1 MWTLTALTQLRS
13 KGDITPSSLKST
25 SASRVIFQPSD
36 AAAQRVRTWTE
47 SRAEAPNEAAAHVPR
62 EPGQPRQASAPGE
75 HAPAPRQP
83 ALQQVDAAHVSS
95 AAPADPVQ
103 MHHRAKHEDPQHQS
117 SSRNERSM
125 HLAGAGSI
133 QGERMPEHRLQP
145 AVTGSGQIEYSG
157 QQASVQPADDG
168 QQLAC
173 ADRHAVQP
181 SVSRAQQRAE
191 AGAVHELPIAAPYNR
206 ALPSSVS
213 APEQLQSMAARSLQC
228 QPEAADPH
236 HCHAHDM
243 HCPSSR
249 AQQQSQAST
258 VAYIGATQTLTQV
271 PASPLLNT
279 QCGAVGNVPGK
290 NATLHGHDREAAL
303 HGSIAL
309 SACEDSAPR
318 VRQHLAGVDDTPGP
332 SYSQVGLCPCSN

>member
-13 KGDITPSSLKST
+13 KGDIAPSSLKST
-25 SASRVIFQPSD
+25 SASRVIFQPSG

-47 SRAEAPNEAAAHVPR
+47 SLAAAPNQAAAHVPS
-62 EPGQPRQASAPGE
+62 EAGQPRQASAPGE
-75 HAPAPRQP
+75 HAPAPHQP
-83 ALQQVDAAHVSS
+83 PLQQVDAAHVNS
-95 AAPADPVQ
+95 AAPADPVP
-103 MHHRAKHEDPQHQS
+103 MYHKVKHEDPQHQS

-145 AVTGSGQIEYSG
+145 AVTGSGQIGHSG

-181 SVSRAQQRAE
+181 SVSQAQQRAE
-191 AGAVHELPIAAPYNR
+191 AGAVHELPIAPPYNS
-206 ALPSSVS
+206 APPSSVS
-213 APEQLQSMAARSLQC
+213 APQQLESMTARSMQRQL
-228 QPEAADPH
+228 EAADPH

-258 VAYIGATQTLTQV
+258 VAYTGATQALSQV
-271 PASPLLNT
+271 PASPLLNM
-279 QCGAVGNVPGK
+279 QRGAVGTVPGK
-290 NATLHGHDREAAL
+290 NSTLHGHDREAAL
-303 HGSIAL
+303 HGSIA
-309 SACEDSAPR
+309 SSVCEDSAPQ

-332 SYSQVGLCPCSN
+332 SNSQVGVCPCSN